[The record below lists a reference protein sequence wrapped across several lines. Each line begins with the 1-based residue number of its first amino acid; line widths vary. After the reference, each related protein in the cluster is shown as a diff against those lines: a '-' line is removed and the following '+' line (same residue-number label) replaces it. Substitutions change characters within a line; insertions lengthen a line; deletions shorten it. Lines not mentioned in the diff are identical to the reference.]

1 VEATLNRDIAVEKGK
16 IAELDNMHELN
27 TRYIEEESIQ
37 KRKLMKEQN
46 MLQKELDAKS
56 KLRDDE
62 LKKVILE
69 KEGSQ
74 VIDLSKK
81 IEVGNIELEYF
92 IVLFSIIK

>member
-1 VEATLNRDIAVEKGK
+1 
-16 IAELDNMHELN
+16 MHELN
-27 TRYIEEESIQ
+27 TRYIEEESTQ
-37 KRKLMKEQN
+37 KRRLMKEQN

-74 VIDLSKK
+74 VIGLSKR